1 MGRGSVNEERRGMLF
16 EDAYDFWV
24 SGRLTQEQAA
34 GLLGVSD
41 RTFRRWSDRYEDGG
55 VDALIDKR
63 LGRDAHN
70 AAARVPTVMAC
81 PLVLN

>member
-34 GLLGVSD
+34 ELLGVCP
-41 RTFRRWSDRYEDGG
+41 RTFRRWAERWEEDGLDG
-55 VDALIDKR
+55 LRDRRVSGAAHPR
-63 LGRDAHN
+63 LTVAHK
-70 AAARVPTVMAC
+70 
-81 PLVLN
+81 PLLAVS

>member
-1 MGRGSVNEERRGMLF
+1 MLF